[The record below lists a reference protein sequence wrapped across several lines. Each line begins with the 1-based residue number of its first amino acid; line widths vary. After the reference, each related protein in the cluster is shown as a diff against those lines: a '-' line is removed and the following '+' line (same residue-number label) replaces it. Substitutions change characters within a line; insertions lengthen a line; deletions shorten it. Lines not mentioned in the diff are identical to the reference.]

1 MRCNFRDLPKIRW
14 NLWFAWFGS
23 LFVQDWVLWWRMC
36 SHSGTIWFLLVKP
49 RLFIFLDI
57 YEMPS
62 FVDNY
67 EMLSF
72 VDICEM
78 LSFFR
83 YILDVEFIWNMR
95 CWFTWTHMT
104 YKIYMRIYNHFHC
117 VRRRCWDSCRWI
129 HMRCL
134 DEHIWDV

>member
-1 MRCNFRDLPKIRW
+1 M
-14 NLWFAWFGS
+14 
-23 LFVQDWVLWWRMC
+23 
-36 SHSGTIWFLLVKP
+36 KP

-78 LSFFR
+78 LSFSR
-83 YILDVEFIWNMR
+83 YILDVEFI
-95 CWFTWTHMT
+95 
-104 YKIYMRIYNHFHC
+104 
-117 VRRRCWDSCRWI
+117 
-129 HMRCL
+129 
-134 DEHIWDV
+134 